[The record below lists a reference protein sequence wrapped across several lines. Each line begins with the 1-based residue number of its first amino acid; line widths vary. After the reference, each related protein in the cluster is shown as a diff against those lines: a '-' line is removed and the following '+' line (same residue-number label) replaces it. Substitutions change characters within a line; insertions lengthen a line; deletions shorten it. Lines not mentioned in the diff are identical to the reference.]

1 MDSFQLVYSFQSG
14 GNRCLFQG
22 VKFDPQS
29 GSALHIEMARSNSR
43 RKRKPGMKFFIVF
56 QDVSKVYPPKNT
68 CYLWLFASTTLLR
81 RWVSVSLLT
90 GSGAY
95 VVIDNRNKAVGDAQ
109 ESSGDG
115 NMFCNTN

>member
-1 MDSFQLVYSFQSG
+1 MFPKY
-14 GNRCLFQG
+14 
-22 VKFDPQS
+22 
-29 GSALHIEMARSNSR
+29 I
-43 RKRKPGMKFFIVF
+43 
-56 QDVSKVYPPKNT
+56 PPKKLA
-68 CYLWLFASTTLLR
+68 YDLWLFASTTLLR

-115 NMFCNTN
+115 NMLCNTN